1 MEGDNGMGQRERG
14 QIGIDNHSV
23 KDECNVNGE
32 GGWGRGKEVKGGIVM
47 AVQGHLKG
55 FTPRFIPGI

>member
-23 KDECNVNGE
+23 KDESNVNGE
-32 GGWGRGKEVKGGIVM
+32 GDWGRGKEVKGGIVT
-47 AVQGHLKG
+47 AVQGHSKG